1 MEENKVKSGKEIL
14 DDFFK
19 EISLIENVD
28 KTIADSLAE
37 LYNTGKLTDNNVVN
51 ELQKIRIENDNEN

>member
-1 MEENKVKSGKEIL
+1 MEEKKVKSGKEIL

-19 EISLIENVD
+19 DISLIENVD
-28 KTIADSLAE
+28 KTIADSLSE
-37 LYNTGKLTDNNVVN
+37 LYNTGKLTDKNVVN